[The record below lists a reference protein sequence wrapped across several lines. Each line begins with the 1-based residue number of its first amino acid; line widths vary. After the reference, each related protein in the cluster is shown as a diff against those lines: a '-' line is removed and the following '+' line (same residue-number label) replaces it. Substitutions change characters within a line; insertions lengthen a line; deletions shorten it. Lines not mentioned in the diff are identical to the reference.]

1 MSNIILKLSNIAK
14 EFPGVRALDNV
25 NFELFHGEVHAL
37 LGENGAG
44 KSTMIKILTGAHSK
58 TSGKFIFEGKEIE
71 HISPDISKKI
81 GINAIYQEL
90 TVFDELTVAQNIFMG
105 KEINGKV
112 LTNDKKMNEEAKKI
126 FDNMGIDINPNS
138 LVKEL
143 SIAQKQMVEIA
154 RVLSSETKVL
164 IMDEPTSS
172 ISKKET
178 EILFRLINDLK
189 ESGVSIIY
197 ISHRMEELFEI
208 CDRITIMRDGKTI
221 STLNTKDISS
231 EEELVNLM
239 IDRKLD
245 QFFPKRK
252 VEIKEEIMRV
262 ESLTKNNVFNDI
274 SFNIRKGEI
283 LGIGGLVG
291 SKRSE
296 IVEAIFG
303 LRTYDSGKIYLN
315 NEEVKFKTP
324 SDAIENGLGL
334 ITEDRKGTGLFLQMS
349 VKENT
354 TMAGLKKISKFKSII
369 DRKKEKEILEKYI
382 EALKI
387 KTPHMNQVIQSLSG
401 GNQQKAI
408 IARWLLLQPDIL
420 IMDEPTR
427 GIDVN
432 AKAEIYNLMGDLV
445 ESGVSIIMISSEI
458 PELISMSDRIMVMRE
473 GHISGFLEGEEMV
486 ENNVLK
492 LAFGGKINE
501 FNN

>member
-14 EFPGVRALDNV
+14 EFPGVRALDYV

-221 STLNTKDISS
+221 STLNTKDVSS

-262 ESLTKNNVFNDI
+262 ENLTKNNVFNDI

-369 DRKKEKEILEKYI
+369 DRKKEKDILEKYI

>member
-208 CDRITIMRDGKTI
+208 CDRITIMRDGKTV
-221 STLNTKDISS
+221 STLNTKDVSS

-239 IDRKLD
+239 IDRNLD

-369 DRKKEKEILEKYI
+369 DRKKEKDILEKYI

-473 GHISGFLEGEEMV
+473 GHISGFLEGEEMI

>member
-208 CDRITIMRDGKTI
+208 CDRITIMRDGKTV
-221 STLNTKDISS
+221 STLNTKDVSS

-473 GHISGFLEGEEMV
+473 GHISGFLEGEEMI

>member
-1 MSNIILKLSNIAK
+1 MSNTILKLSNITK
-14 EFPGVRALDNV
+14 EFPGVKALDGV
-25 NFELFHGEVHAL
+25 NFELDHGEVHAL

-44 KSTMIKILTGAHSK
+44 KSTMIKILTGAHPK
-58 TSGKFIFEGKEIE
+58 TSGSFIFQGEEIE
-71 HISPDISKKI
+71 HISPDISKTI

-105 KEINGKV
+105 KEINGKI
-112 LTNDKKMNEEAKKI
+112 LTNDRKMNEEARKI
-126 FDNMGIDINPNS
+126 FENMGIDINPTS

-154 RVLSSETKVL
+154 RVLSIETKVL

-178 EILFRLINDLK
+178 EILFRLIKDLK
-189 ESGVSIIY
+189 ESGVSIVY

-208 CDRITIMRDGKTI
+208 CDRITIMRDGKTVT
-221 STLNTKDISS
+221 TLKTEEISS

-245 QFFPKRK
+245 QFFPKRHI
-252 VEIKEEIMRV
+252 EIKEEILNVMN
-262 ESLTKNNVFNDI
+262 LTKENLFSDI
-274 SFNIRKGEI
+274 SFKLRKGEI

-296 IVEAIFG
+296 VVESIFG
-303 LRTYDSGKIYLN
+303 LRSYDSGQIYLN
-315 NEEVKFKTP
+315 GKEVKFKTP
-324 SDAIENGLGL
+324 SDAIKNGFGL
-334 ITEDRKGTGLFLQMS
+334 ITEDRKKTGLFLQMS

-354 TMAGLKKISKFKSII
+354 TMAGLKEVSKFKSII
-369 DRKKEKEILEKYI
+369 DAKKENDVVDKYI
-382 EALKI
+382 KALKI
-387 KTPHMNQVIQSLSG
+387 KTPHMNQIIQNLSG
-401 GNQQKAI
+401 GNQQKAL
-408 IARWLLLQPDIL
+408 IARWLLLQPNIL

-445 ESGVSIIMISSEI
+445 EDGVSIIMISSEI

>member
-262 ESLTKNNVFNDI
+262 ENLTKNNVFNDI

-369 DRKKEKEILEKYI
+369 DRKKEKDILEKYI

-473 GHISGFLEGEEMV
+473 GHISGFLEGEEMI

>member
-221 STLNTKDISS
+221 STLNTKDVSS

>member
-14 EFPGVRALDNV
+14 EFPGVKALDNV

-58 TSGKFIFEGKEIE
+58 TSGKFIFQDKEIE
-71 HISPDISKKI
+71 NISPDVSKKI

-126 FDNMGIDINPNS
+126 FDNMGIDVNPNS

-178 EILFRLINDLK
+178 EILFRLIKDLK
-189 ESGVSIIY
+189 DSGVSIIY

-208 CDRITIMRDGKTI
+208 CDRITIMRDGKTV
-221 STLNTKDISS
+221 STLNTKDVSS

-262 ESLTKNNVFNDI
+262 ENLTKNNVFNDV

-382 EALKI
+382 EALRI

-432 AKAEIYNLMGDLV
+432 AKAEIYNIMGNLV

>member
-14 EFPGVRALDNV
+14 EFPGVKALDNV

-58 TSGKFIFEGKEIE
+58 TSGKFIFQDKEIE
-71 HISPDISKKI
+71 NISPDVSKKI

-126 FDNMGIDINPNS
+126 FDNMGIDVNPNS

-178 EILFRLINDLK
+178 EILFRLIKDLK
-189 ESGVSIIY
+189 DSGVSIIY

-208 CDRITIMRDGKTI
+208 CDRITIMRDGKTV
-221 STLNTKDISS
+221 STLNTKDVSS

-262 ESLTKNNVFNDI
+262 ENLTKNNVFNDV

-382 EALKI
+382 EALRI

-432 AKAEIYNLMGDLV
+432 AKAEIYNLMGNLV

>member
-14 EFPGVRALDNV
+14 EFPGVKALDNV

-58 TSGKFIFEGKEIE
+58 TSGKFIFQDKEIE
-71 HISPDISKKI
+71 NISPDVSKKI

-126 FDNMGIDINPNS
+126 FDNMGIDVNPNS

-178 EILFRLINDLK
+178 EILFRLIKDLK
-189 ESGVSIIY
+189 DSGVSIIY

-208 CDRITIMRDGKTI
+208 CDRITIMRDGKTV
-221 STLNTKDISS
+221 SNLNAKDVSS

-262 ESLTKNNVFNDI
+262 ENLTKNNVFNDV

-382 EALKI
+382 EALRI

>member
-208 CDRITIMRDGKTI
+208 CDRITIMRDGKTV
-221 STLNTKDISS
+221 STLNTKDVSS
-231 EEELVNLM
+231 EEELINLM

-369 DRKKEKEILEKYI
+369 DRKKEKDILEKYI

-473 GHISGFLEGEEMV
+473 GHISGFLEGEEMI

>member
-71 HISPDISKKI
+71 NISPDISKKI

-221 STLNTKDISS
+221 STLNTKDVSS

-315 NEEVKFKTP
+315 NEEVKF
-324 SDAIENGLGL
+324 
-334 ITEDRKGTGLFLQMS
+334 
-349 VKENT
+349 
-354 TMAGLKKISKFKSII
+354 
-369 DRKKEKEILEKYI
+369 
-382 EALKI
+382 

>member
-14 EFPGVRALDNV
+14 EFPGVKALDNV

-58 TSGKFIFEGKEIE
+58 TSGKFIFQDKEIE
-71 HISPDISKKI
+71 NISPDVSKKI

-90 TVFDELTVAQNIFMG
+90 IVFDELTVAQNIFMG

-126 FDNMGIDINPNS
+126 FDNMGIDVNPNS

-178 EILFRLINDLK
+178 EILFRLIKDLK
-189 ESGVSIIY
+189 DSGVSIIY

-208 CDRITIMRDGKTI
+208 CDRITIMRDGKTV
-221 STLNTKDISS
+221 STLNTKDVSS

-262 ESLTKNNVFNDI
+262 ENLTKNNVFNDV

-382 EALKI
+382 EALRI

>member
-221 STLNTKDISS
+221 STLNTKDVSS

-262 ESLTKNNVFNDI
+262 ENLTKNNVFNDI

-492 LAFGGKINE
+492 LAFGGKIND

>member
-126 FDNMGIDINPNS
+126 FDNMGIDINLNS

-221 STLNTKDISS
+221 STLNAKDVSS

-262 ESLTKNNVFNDI
+262 ENLTKNNVFNDI

-369 DRKKEKEILEKYI
+369 DRKKEKDILEKYI

>member
-221 STLNTKDISS
+221 STLNTKDVSS

-262 ESLTKNNVFNDI
+262 ENLTKNNVFNDI

>member
-1 MSNIILKLSNIAK
+1 
-14 EFPGVRALDNV
+14 
-25 NFELFHGEVHAL
+25 
-37 LGENGAG
+37 
-44 KSTMIKILTGAHSK
+44 
-58 TSGKFIFEGKEIE
+58 
-71 HISPDISKKI
+71 
-81 GINAIYQEL
+81 
-90 TVFDELTVAQNIFMG
+90 
-105 KEINGKV
+105 
-112 LTNDKKMNEEAKKI
+112 MNEEAKKI

-221 STLNTKDISS
+221 STLNTKDVSS

-369 DRKKEKEILEKYI
+369 DRKRK
-382 EALKI
+382 KI
-387 KTPHMNQVIQSLSG
+387 
-401 GNQQKAI
+401 
-408 IARWLLLQPDIL
+408 
-420 IMDEPTR
+420 
-427 GIDVN
+427 
-432 AKAEIYNLMGDLV
+432 
-445 ESGVSIIMISSEI
+445 
-458 PELISMSDRIMVMRE
+458 
-473 GHISGFLEGEEMV
+473 F
-486 ENNVLK
+486 
-492 LAFGGKINE
+492 
-501 FNN
+501 

>member
-221 STLNTKDISS
+221 STLNTKDVSS

-245 QFFPKRK
+245 QFFQKRK

-262 ESLTKNNVFNDI
+262 ENLTKNNVFNDI

-296 IVEAIFG
+296 IVEAILG

>member
-126 FDNMGIDINPNS
+126 FDNMGIYINPNS

-178 EILFRLINDLK
+178 KILFRLINDLK

-221 STLNTKDISS
+221 STLNTKDVSS

-262 ESLTKNNVFNDI
+262 ENLTKNNVFNDI

>member
-221 STLNTKDISS
+221 STLNTKDVSS

-262 ESLTKNNVFNDI
+262 ENLTKNNVFNDI

-369 DRKKEKEILEKYI
+369 DRKKEKDILEKYI

-420 IMDEPTR
+420 IIDEPTR

>member
-14 EFPGVRALDNV
+14 EFPGVKALDNV

-58 TSGKFIFEGKEIE
+58 TSGKFIFQDKEIE
-71 HISPDISKKI
+71 NISPDVSKKI

-126 FDNMGIDINPNS
+126 FDNIGIDVNPNS

-178 EILFRLINDLK
+178 EILFRLIKDLK
-189 ESGVSIIY
+189 DSGVSIIY

-208 CDRITIMRDGKTI
+208 CDRITIMRDGKTV
-221 STLNTKDISS
+221 STLNTKDVSS

-262 ESLTKNNVFNDI
+262 ENLTKNNVFNDV

-382 EALKI
+382 EALRI

-432 AKAEIYNLMGDLV
+432 AKAEIYNLMGNLV

>member
-126 FDNMGIDINPNS
+126 FDNMGIYINPNS

-221 STLNTKDISS
+221 STLNTKDVSS

-262 ESLTKNNVFNDI
+262 ENLTKNNVFNDI

-473 GHISGFLEGEEMV
+473 GHISGFLEGEEMI

>member
-71 HISPDISKKI
+71 HIPPDISKKI

-208 CDRITIMRDGKTI
+208 CDRITIMRDGKTV
-221 STLNTKDISS
+221 STLNTKDVSS

-369 DRKKEKEILEKYI
+369 DRKKEKDILEKYI

-473 GHISGFLEGEEMV
+473 GHISGFLEGEEMI

>member
-14 EFPGVRALDNV
+14 EFPGVKALDNV

-58 TSGKFIFEGKEIE
+58 TSGKFIFQDKEIE
-71 HISPDISKKI
+71 NISPDVSKKI

-126 FDNMGIDINPNS
+126 FDNMGIDVNPNS

-178 EILFRLINDLK
+178 EILFRLIKDLK
-189 ESGVSIIY
+189 DSGVSIIY

-208 CDRITIMRDGKTI
+208 CDRITIMRDGKTV
-221 STLNTKDISS
+221 STLNTKDVSS

-262 ESLTKNNVFNDI
+262 ENLTKNNVFNDV

-382 EALKI
+382 EALRI

-432 AKAEIYNLMGDLV
+432 AKAEIYNLMGNLV
-445 ESGVSIIMISSEI
+445 ESGVGIIMISSEI

>member
-14 EFPGVRALDNV
+14 EFPGVKALDNV

-58 TSGKFIFEGKEIE
+58 TSGKFIFQDKEIE
-71 HISPDISKKI
+71 NISPDVSKKI

-126 FDNMGIDINPNS
+126 FDNMGIDVNPNS

-178 EILFRLINDLK
+178 EILFRLIKGLK
-189 ESGVSIIY
+189 DSGVSIIY

-208 CDRITIMRDGKTI
+208 CDRITIMRDGKTV
-221 STLNTKDISS
+221 STLNTKDVSS

-262 ESLTKNNVFNDI
+262 ENLTKNNVFNDV

-382 EALKI
+382 EALRI

-432 AKAEIYNLMGDLV
+432 AKAEIYNLMGNLV

>member
-208 CDRITIMRDGKTI
+208 CDRITIMRDGKTV
-221 STLNTKDISS
+221 STLNTKDVSS

-262 ESLTKNNVFNDI
+262 ENLTKNNVFNDI

-473 GHISGFLEGEEMV
+473 GHISGFLEGEEMI

>member
-221 STLNTKDISS
+221 STLNTKDVSS

-262 ESLTKNNVFNDI
+262 ENLTKNNVFNDI

-369 DRKKEKEILEKYI
+369 DRKKEKDILEKYI

>member
-1 MSNIILKLSNIAK
+1 MSNIILKLNNIAK
-14 EFPGVRALDNV
+14 EFPGVKALDNV
-25 NFELFHGEVHAL
+25 NFELCHGEVHAL

-58 TSGKFIFEGKEIE
+58 TSGKFIFQDKEIE
-71 HISPDISKKI
+71 NISPDVSKKI

-126 FDNMGIDINPNS
+126 FDNMGIDVNPNS

-178 EILFRLINDLK
+178 EILFRLIKDLK
-189 ESGVSIIY
+189 DSGVSIIY

-208 CDRITIMRDGKTI
+208 CDRITIMRDGKTV
-221 STLNTKDISS
+221 STLNTKDVSS

-262 ESLTKNNVFNDI
+262 ENLTKNNVFNDV

-382 EALKI
+382 EALRI